1 MFSEK
6 FVKSV
11 KLIKISFRCL
21 TNNLTKIDS
30 PLIHKLMQRKLKI
43 YQKYKSSISKK
54 SPAIKKKIF
63 MCLKIT
69 PQVSQEHAYI
79 FF

>member
-6 FVKSV
+6 FIKFV

-21 TNNLTKIDS
+21 TNNLAKIDS

-54 SPAIKKKIF
+54 SPAIKKIF

-79 FF
+79 YF